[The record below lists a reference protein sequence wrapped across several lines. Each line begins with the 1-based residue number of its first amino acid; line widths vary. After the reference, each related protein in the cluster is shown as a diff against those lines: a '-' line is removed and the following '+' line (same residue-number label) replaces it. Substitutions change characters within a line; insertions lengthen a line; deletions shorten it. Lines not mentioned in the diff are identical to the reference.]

1 MSPHRASLPAP
12 NHQGKRKQR
21 QPCDT
26 LFCPP
31 GTCSQAKPP
40 LRTFEGGTVHAG
52 RLSGERRTLA
62 ITHTVLERLAQK
74 ENRAL
79 RCHRAY
85 VLINRERETPYLVCV
100 LFYYSKICQS
110 GKLN

>member
-1 MSPHRASLPAP
+1 MTLERRQVYSDGKGSVTMSPHRASLPAP

-40 LRTFEGGTVHAG
+40 LRVP
-52 RLSGERRTLA
+52 LDL
-62 ITHTVLERLAQK
+62 
-74 ENRAL
+74 
-79 RCHRAY
+79 
-85 VLINRERETPYLVCV
+85 
-100 LFYYSKICQS
+100 
-110 GKLN
+110 